1 MSLDQAISQAKN
13 LGGWLHE
20 RTNGKKFSVS
30 GKEDWGISLLQHSLD
45 VADAIIILLER
56 DRPGP
61 AWTLARPL
69 CESFVRGVW
78 ILRCA
83 SDEQV
88 ENFRDGKCPSFL
100 ELLKAMGN
108 HDEAKLH
115 AAWIRANIA
124 NKDIFHDFTHGG
136 IEHVLR
142 KINENVVKP
151 NYPEHE
157 LEYLVGLG
165 TEVYLRVG
173 CELFSLMNDTEAT
186 RQLCEKASTI
196 LAPRRAPL
204 GRVGSGDSGQTL

>member
-1 MSLDQAISQAKN
+1 MNVRLGQAISQAKN
-13 LGGWLHE
+13 LAGWLHE
-20 RTNGKKFSVS
+20 KTNRKFPPRKTRALEV
-30 GKEDWGISLLQHSLD
+30 GLLQHSLD

-69 CESFVRGVW
+69 LESFVRGVW
-78 ILRCA
+78 ILHCG

-88 ENFRDGKCPSFL
+88 KKFYKGKWPKSPD
-100 ELLKAMGN
+100 LLKAMDDHN
-108 HDEAKLH
+108 EAKLH
-115 AAWIRANIA
+115 AAWIRAQMA

-142 KINENVVKP
+142 RITENEEKPLPITVVKS

-165 TEVYLRVG
+165 TEVYIRVG
-173 CELFSLMNDTEAT
+173 CELLSLMKDSEAI
-186 RQLCEKASTI
+186 RELHDKAAI
-196 LAPRRAPL
+196 IHRAHK
-204 GRVGSGDSGQTL
+204 D